1 MDDYGVKDAVLY
13 ASVDAM
19 INDALDTLK
28 DEITRLRT
36 KVKRGAQLN
45 ATEAKLLQGYIK
57 CLVDLSKEDRERAKD
72 ADLSSMSTEDLLAAY
87 AAKTR
92 PLLKG
97 GKDES

>member
-1 MDDYGVKDAVLY
+1 MSDSDFKEAILY

-28 DEITRLRT
+28 QEITRLHT
-36 KVKRGAQLN
+36 KVKRGIPLN
-45 ATEAKLLQGYIK
+45 PTEAKLLQGYIK

-87 AAKTR
+87 AAKVR
-92 PLLKG
+92 PAIGGKG
-97 GKDES
+97 GS